1 MVISDPSSG
10 GMSNYTI
17 KVIRMSPLIV
27 IKVVMVIGIIDPPTI
42 WHIDCS
48 KVSI

>member
-1 MVISDPSSG
+1 MNSDPSSG

-27 IKVVMVIGIIDPPTI
+27 IKVVMVIGIIDPKYYC
-42 WHIDCS
+42 DQGDL
-48 KVSI
+48 